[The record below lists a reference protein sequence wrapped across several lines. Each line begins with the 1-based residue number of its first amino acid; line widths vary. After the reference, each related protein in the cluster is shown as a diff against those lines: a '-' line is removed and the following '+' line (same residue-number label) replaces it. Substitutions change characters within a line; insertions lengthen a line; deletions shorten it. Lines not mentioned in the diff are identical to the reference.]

1 MDLPH
6 DDSRDPAS
14 ASTPETQTRKPTT
27 HLSNPQGR
35 SFVRRLLLPAVIGLI
50 SFAAV
55 LVLWQRLVS
64 QQRAKVQEVTNSE
77 VLFVKNKVE
86 SELAERILALE
97 QLAGR
102 WQVLGEPDQ
111 GEWSS
116 DTALAMT
123 GRDFQAIEWVDPQ
136 LRVHLVAPLIE
147 NKAEVGSSLSSDPR
161 RRAVL
166 QGVADQGVMLVSRSV
181 DLKNG
186 GRGFLICVP
195 IFSDHT
201 YQGAIAGVFS
211 YQEIL
216 GPILKDVA
224 PDDWLAIFEN
234 SERIYDRGGDSAP
247 SKEAP
252 ALQTNIII
260 GQMTW
265 QARLWPKL
273 ETVARARSP
282 LPRVVLLGGLL
293 MSALL
298 ASSVYL
304 AQTSRIRAREVTAV
318 DEQLKKEIA
327 ERERVEEELRHA
339 MRMEAVGRLAGGVAH
354 SFNNLL
360 LVIQGHAHV
369 LLNSL
374 GVGDGLQRHP
384 KEILKASESAASLTR
399 QLLAFSRKQILQP
412 KVLDL
417 NALISQT
424 AELLPSLLGPDIEL
438 ELSLDPSLGRV
449 RADPGQME
457 QVIMNLVVNARDAMS
472 GHGKLR
478 IETTN
483 TRGYWS
489 SVHPDRAGQAGIML
503 AVSDDGCGMDEA
515 TRARIFEPFFSTKEK
530 GKGTGLGLSMVYGTV
545 EQSGGSI
552 KVLSAPGRGTTI
564 QIWLPQAE
572 QAAQASQAEPDA
584 TLPAPLPEP
593 RKPVEITEVPRT
605 ETVLLAEDDQ
615 GVRRIARE
623 FLKMKGYQVLEA
635 SNAAEAIRIAQE
647 SPDHIDLLLTD
658 IVMPGLKGEELVERV
673 TSIRPDVKVLYMSA
687 YTEDAIVNLGI
698 LAPGMNFIEKPFG
711 PEDLAKK
718 VRKVLAAVAG

>member
-1 MDLPH
+1 MVLH
-6 DDSRDPAS
+6 RDDPQDPAVARS
-14 ASTPETQTRKPTT
+14 PETSALKS
-27 HLSNPQGR
+27 SNYESR
-35 SFVRRLLLPAVIGLI
+35 SFIRRWWLPAVVGVI

-55 LVLWQRLVS
+55 LALWQRLVT
-64 QQRAKVQEVTNSE
+64 QQRAKVQVVTSSE
-77 VLFVKNKVE
+77 ILFVKNKVE

-97 QLAGR
+97 QLARR
-102 WQVLGEPDQ
+102 WQVRGEPDDAD
-111 GEWSS
+111 WSS
-116 DTALAMT
+116 DTALAMS
-123 GRDFQAIEWVDPQ
+123 GRGFQAIEWVDPQ

-147 NKAEVGSSLSSDPR
+147 NKAELGSNLQSDVR

-166 QGVADQGVMLVSRSV
+166 KGVADQGVTLVSRSV
-181 DLKNG
+181 ELKSG
-186 GRGFLICVP
+186 GRGFIVCVP
-195 IFSDHT
+195 VISNQT
-201 YQGAIAGVFS
+201 YQGAIAGVFN
-211 YQEIL
+211 YQDL
-216 GPILKDVA
+216 LDPILKDVA
-224 PDDWLAIFEN
+224 QDDWLTVYEN
-234 SERIYDRGGDSAP
+234 SEKIYDRGGNSAP
-247 SKEAP
+247 SEEAP
-252 ALQTNIII
+252 ALEANIVI

-282 LPRVVLLGGLL
+282 LPQVVLLGGLL
-293 MSALL
+293 MAGLL

-304 AQTSRIRAREVTAV
+304 VETSRFRAREVTAV

-327 ERERVEEELRHA
+327 ERERVEDELRHA
-339 MRMEAVGRLAGGVAH
+339 LRMEAVGRLAGGVAH

-374 GVGDGLQRHP
+374 RPSDALQKHP
-384 KEILKASESAASLTR
+384 KEILKASENAASLTR

-449 RADPGQME
+449 KADPGQME
-457 QVIMNLVVNARDAMS
+457 QVIMNLVVNARDAMRE
-472 GHGKLR
+472 GGKLK

-483 TRGYWS
+483 ETSSWS
-489 SVHPDRAGQAGIML
+489 SVHPERAGQLGVML
-503 AVSDDGCGMDEA
+503 AVSDDGCGMSEE
-515 TRARIFEPFFSTKEK
+515 TRSRIFEPFFSTKEK

-564 QIWLPQAE
+564 QIWLPRVE
-572 QAAQASQAEPDA
+572 EAEPA
-584 TLPAPLPEP
+584 ASLPEP
-593 RKPVEITEVPRT
+593 KKPIEIRPPLAT

-623 FLKMKGYQVLEA
+623 FLRMKGYQVLEA
-635 SNAAEAIRIAQE
+635 GNAAEAIRIARE
-647 SPDHIDLLLTD
+647 SPGPIHLLLTD

-673 TSIRPDVKVLYMSA
+673 TTIRPDVKVLYMSA
-687 YTEDAIVNLGI
+687 YTEDAILNLGI
-698 LAPGMNFIEKPFG
+698 LAPGTNFIEKPFG
-711 PEDLAKK
+711 PEDLARK
-718 VRKVLAAVAG
+718 VRKVLEAVPG